1 MDKDIT
7 EKLDLLSKRCREL
20 EILLSDAK
28 VISDSNEYQKYA
40 KELASISKVVSKYEE
55 YKKIFQELLKVDEL
69 LDREPQEEE
78 FKELAREEKIR
89 LEKKMKACQKE
100 LNLLLYPPEPE
111 LDRDIIVEIRAGTGG
126 EEAALFAA
134 DLFRMYS
141 KFAQS
146 HGWRIEAMDTHPT
159 GIGGLKE
166 IIFSVKGKGAFEK
179 FKYESGT
186 HRVQRVPLT
195 EAGGRI
201 HTSAATVYVMPEAE
215 EVDIK
220 IEPKDLRI
228 DTYRSSGAGGQ
239 HVNVTDSAVRLTH
252 LPSGLVVSCQDE
264 RSQYKNKA
272 RAMRILRSRILD
284 QRMNQQREKI
294 SRHRKLLV
302 GSGDRSQ
309 KIRTYNFPAQRVTD
323 HRIGLTLYKLDA
335 ILSGDLNELISALAV
350 EDRKEQDEGK

>member
-1 MDKDIT
+1 MDKDII
-7 EKLDLLSKRCREL
+7 EKLELLSKRCREL

-28 VISDSNEYQKYA
+28 VISDRNEYQKYA
-40 KELASISKVVSKYEE
+40 KELAGVSKVTSKYEE
-55 YKKIFQELLKVDEL
+55 YKKISRELFKVQELLDGE
-69 LDREPQEEE
+69 DQEYE
-78 FKELAREEKIR
+78 FKEMVREEKIK
-89 LEKKMKACQKE
+89 LEKKRENCEKE

-111 LDRDIIVEIRAGTGG
+111 LDRDLIVEIRAGTGG
-126 EEAALFAA
+126 EEAALFVA

-141 KFAQS
+141 RFAQS
-146 HGWRIEAMDTHPT
+146 CGWRVEAMDTHPT

-166 IIFSVKGKGAFEK
+166 IIFSIKGKGAFEK

-186 HRVQRVPLT
+186 HRVQRVPVT

-220 IEPKDLRI
+220 INPNELRI
-228 DTYRSSGAGGQ
+228 DTFRSSGAGGQ

-252 LPSGLVVSCQDE
+252 LPTGLVVSCQDE
-264 RSQYKNKA
+264 RSQHKNKA
-272 RAMRILRSRILD
+272 TAMRILRARLLD
-284 QRMNQQREKI
+284 QKIKQQREKI

-335 ILSGDLNELISALAV
+335 ILSGDLKELIFALVA
-350 EDRKEQDEGK
+350 EEKKEQDERK